1 MQTPLICPV
10 CSERLARLE
19 NSFKC
24 IQGHSFDI
32 AREGYVNLRLGGKKQ
47 PKYLGDAKEM
57 LQARRLFLE
66 AGHYQPLAGAI
77 QAQLQSYLAGWPEW
91 LQPAPLAEVGCGEGY
106 YLGWLKER
114 LPEEGPLGY
123 YGVDISKAAIRLA
136 ARRYREINFVVAD
149 LKEKIPFAAGSIAL
163 LLNIF
168 APRNGPEF
176 ERVLAQEG
184 RLLVVI
190 PGPDHLADLPA
201 RLKPLGMEADKRQRL
216 VEQLNPAFRLLV
228 EQRLNYTIN
237 LEPEGLANLIQM
249 TPNYR
254 HLSPDQIAGL
264 EPAAIPVT
272 VDFNILTFGKHQD
285 KTFCVAPTR

>member
-10 CSERLARLE
+10 CDRSLARFE

-24 IQGHSFDI
+24 VQGHSFDI
-32 AREGYVNLRLGGKKQ
+32 AREGYVNLLLAGKKQ

-57 LQARRLFLE
+57 LQARRIFLE
-66 AGHYQPLAGAI
+66 REYYQPLAGAI
-77 QAQLQSYLAGWPEW
+77 QAQIQPYLAARLEQP
-91 LQPAPLAEVGCGEGY
+91 QPAYLAELGCGEGY
-106 YLGWLKER
+106 YLGRLKEW
-114 LPEEGPLGY
+114 LPAAWPLDY
-123 YGVDISKAAIRLA
+123 YGVDVSKAAIRLA

-149 LKEKIPFAAGSIAL
+149 LKGKIPFATGSITL

-190 PGPDHLADLPA
+190 PGSHHLLDLPA
-201 RLKPLGMEADKRQRL
+201 QLKPLGMEANKRQRL
-216 VEQLNPAFRLLV
+216 VEQLSSAFRLLD
-228 EQRLNYTIN
+228 EQRLNYKIT
-237 LEPEGLANLIQM
+237 LKSEDLANLIWM

-254 HLSPDQIAGL
+254 HLAPEQMAGL
-264 EPAAIPVT
+264 ETAAAIPLT
-272 VDFNILTFGKHQD
+272 VDFIILAFGKNHS
-285 KTFCVAPTR
+285 KTF

>member
-10 CSERLARLE
+10 CSQSLARLE
-19 NSFKC
+19 HSFKC
-24 IQGHSFDI
+24 DQGHAFDI
-32 AREGYVNLRLGGKKQ
+32 AREGYVNLLLGGKKQ

-77 QAQLQSYLAGWPEW
+77 QAQLQSYLAAWPER
-91 LQPAPLAEVGCGEGY
+91 LKPAYLAEVGCGEGY
-106 YLGWLKER
+106 YLGWLKAR
-114 LPEEGPLGY
+114 LPEERPLDY
-123 YGVDISKAAIRLA
+123 YGIDISKAAIRLA

-149 LKEKIPFAAGSIAL
+149 LKQKIPFAASAIAL

-168 APRNGPEF
+168 APRSGPEF
-176 ERVLAQEG
+176 ERILAPEG

-190 PGPDHLADLPA
+190 PGPAHLVNLPA
-201 RLKPLGMEADKRQRL
+201 RFKPLGMEADKRQRL
-216 VEQLNPAFRLLV
+216 VEQLSPAFRLLD
-228 EQRLNYTIN
+228 EQKLNYTIT
-237 LEPEGLANLIQM
+237 LAPESLANLVQM

-254 HLSPDQIAGL
+254 HLTPDQLAGL

-272 VDFNILTFGKHQD
+272 VDFNILTFGKS
-285 KTFCVAPTR
+285 R